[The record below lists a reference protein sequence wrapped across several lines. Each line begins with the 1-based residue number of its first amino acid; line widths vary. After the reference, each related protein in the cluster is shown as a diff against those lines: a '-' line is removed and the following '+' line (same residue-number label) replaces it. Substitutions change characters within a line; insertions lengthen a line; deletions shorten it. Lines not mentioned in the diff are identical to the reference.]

1 MEIQSSS
8 LALPKFAELVQK
20 ALLKERAFIFLLAGG
35 KGVSTLR
42 SKLRFHN
49 PTRDL

>member
-1 MEIQSSS
+1 MAIQSSS
-8 LALPKFAELVQK
+8 LALKKFAELVQE
-20 ALLKERAFIFLLAGG
+20 ALSKDRAFILLARG

-49 PTRDL
+49 PTHDL